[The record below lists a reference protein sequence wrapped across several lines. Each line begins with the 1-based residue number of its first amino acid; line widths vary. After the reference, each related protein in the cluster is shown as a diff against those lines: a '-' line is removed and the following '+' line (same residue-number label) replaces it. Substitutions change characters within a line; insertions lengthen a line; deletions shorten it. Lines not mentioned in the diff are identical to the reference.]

1 MHNVSSRTRTYVS
14 SVLLLCSTPL
24 SLLAVH
30 RRLRSSCSARCHT
43 YKPVFYSPDPPVR
56 VYNTR
61 TYVQAYN
68 VGMETYLFQSAVGD
82 LAVLCGRACELTR
95 VSCNLNDERE
105 EELALGDV
113 EVNVLL

>member
-1 MHNVSSRTRTYVS
+1 MQETHTLVKTGRHTHTHTHTHTNTQTQEH
-14 SVLLLCSTPL
+14 TQT
-24 SLLAVH
+24 H
-30 RRLRSSCSARCHT
+30 R
-43 YKPVFYSPDPPVR
+43 
-56 VYNTR
+56 NTR